1 MIWTAIYIDADNK
14 LNSDVFESSHDEKI
28 AFQAINDSILRIN
41 RSAELICIVRGS
53 HNPVYANCLG
63 L

>member
-1 MIWTAIYIDADNK
+1 MIWTAIYQTADNR
-14 LNSDVFESSHDEKI
+14 LISDVYESSHDEKK
-28 AFQAINDSILRIN
+28 AFQEIYTSILRID
-41 RSAELICIVRGS
+41 STAELLCIVRGS